1 MSMIRTV
8 CSSRSL
14 RDKEARPHQGVW
26 VELGWEGVRGGGGVS
41 LVRLARMSLPCSL
54 ATSLYTETASDV

>member
-1 MSMIRTV
+1 MSVIRTV

-26 VELGWEGVRGGGGVS
+26 VELGWEGVRGGGVY

>member
-26 VELGWEGVRGGGGVS
+26 VELGWDGGKGGGLFSPAGTNES
-41 LVRLARMSLPCSL
+41 AMFARHISI
-54 ATSLYTETASDV
+54 YRDRI

>member
-26 VELGWEGVRGGGGVS
+26 VELGREGGRGGVS

>member
-26 VELGWEGVRGGGGVS
+26 VELGWEGVRGGWGFFRQAGTNES
-41 LVRLARMSLPCSL
+41 AMFARHISI
-54 ATSLYTETASDV
+54 YRDRI

>member
-26 VELGWEGVRGGGGVS
+26 VELGWEGGRGGGFF
-41 LVRLARMSLPCSL
+41 SL
-54 ATSLYTETASDV
+54 AGTNESAMFARHISIYRDRI

>member
-26 VELGWEGVRGGGGVS
+26 VELGWEGVKGGGVS

>member
-26 VELGWEGVRGGGGVS
+26 VVLGWEGGRRGFFSPAGTNGS
-41 LVRLARMSLPCSL
+41 AMFARHISI
-54 ATSLYTETASDV
+54 YRDRI

>member
-14 RDKEARPHQGVW
+14 RDKEARPHWGVW
-26 VELGWEGVRGGGGVS
+26 VELGWDGGWGTHVQ
-41 LVRLARMSLPCSL
+41 LARMSLPCSL

>member
-14 RDKEARPHQGVW
+14 RDKEARPHLGVW
-26 VELGWEGVRGGGGVS
+26 VELDWDAGGVGV
-41 LVRLARMSLPCSL
+41 LTCSWH
-54 ATSLYTETASDV
+54 E

>member
-26 VELGWEGVRGGGGVS
+26 VELGWEGDRGGFF
-41 LVRLARMSLPCSL
+41 SL
-54 ATSLYTETASDV
+54 AGTNESAMFARHISIYRDRI

>member
-1 MSMIRTV
+1 MIRTV

-26 VELGWEGVRGGGGVS
+26 VELGWDGGKGGVY

>member
-26 VELGWEGVRGGGGVS
+26 VELGWEGVRGGGGFFRPAGTNES
-41 LVRLARMSLPCSL
+41 AMFARHISI
-54 ATSLYTETASDV
+54 YRDRI

>member
-26 VELGWEGVRGGGGVS
+26 VELGWEGVRGGGWGFFS
-41 LVRLARMSLPCSL
+41 PAGTNESAMFARHISI
-54 ATSLYTETASDV
+54 YRDRI

>member
-26 VELGWEGVRGGGGVS
+26 VELGWEGGRGGDS

-54 ATSLYTETASDV
+54 VTSLYTETASDV

>member
-26 VELGWEGVRGGGGVS
+26 VELGWDGGRVGGI
-41 LVRLARMSLPCSL
+41 L
-54 ATSLYTETASDV
+54 

>member
-26 VELGWEGVRGGGGVS
+26 VELGWDGGKGGVY

>member
-26 VELGWEGVRGGGGVS
+26 VELGWEGVRGGVGF
-41 LVRLARMSLPCSL
+41 L
-54 ATSLYTETASDV
+54 

>member
-1 MSMIRTV
+1 MWMIRTV

-26 VELGWEGVRGGGGVS
+26 VELGWEGVRGGVY